1 MHLTGGPNSVKN
13 SYIQYGELGA
23 RTRAMLLAAAAQQW
37 NVPSESL
44 KAQNGVVSGG
54 GKSAGYGELFDVAMQ
69 QPIAEKVSRAKSTG
83 QQIYGVDI
91 KLPGLLVAVIAHP
104 PNFGAKF
111 KIFAVTAA
119 EKVKGVRVVLPVD
132 LDRGGNPAQMR
143 NFRAIFPSWRV
154 RQKKSTLSL
163 SFRNST
169 TRDGAAGLHRRL
181 EVCWLR
187 VVLRIPNARH

>member
-132 LDRGGNPAQMR
+132 LDRGGNPAPDAQFQGDISKLASAPKKI
-143 NFRAIFPSWRV
+143 NAEFVFP
-154 RQKKSTLSL
+154 
-163 SFRNST
+163 
-169 TRDGAAGLHRRL
+169 
-181 EVCWLR
+181 
-187 VVLRIPNARH
+187 